1 MTVVHQIFIDGQA
14 GTTGLDL
21 QARLAHRE
29 DLTLLTIDP
38 AQRKDPAAR
47 KALLNSAE
55 VVVLCLP
62 DDAARES
69 VALIE
74 NPAVRILDAS
84 TAHRTAKGWTY
95 GLPELQAGQDA
106 AIAGAR
112 YVSNPGCYATGAI
125 LALRPLIDAGLLA
138 AEAPIAIHALSGYS
152 GGGRTMIEECE
163 AALARGTVPTPKSY
177 GLGLDHKHLP
187 EMQRY
192 GALARRP
199 LFVPMVGT
207 YYQGML
213 VQIPL
218 PAPVLKGVDADAL
231 HAALADRYAA
241 TPAVRVRRAP
251 ALLDGRFLDPE
262 GSNGGH
268 GVELMV
274 FGGPQGDALVVARLD
289 NLGKGAGGAAVQ
301 NLNLMLGCEPFRGLS
316 PLNEITHDA

>member
-84 TAHRTAKGWTY
+84 TAHRTANGWTY

-138 AEAPIAIHALSGYS
+138 ADAPIAIHALSGYS
-152 GGGRTMIEECE
+152 
-163 AALARGTVPTPKSY
+163 
-177 GLGLDHKHLP
+177 
-187 EMQRY
+187 
-192 GALARRP
+192 
-199 LFVPMVGT
+199 
-207 YYQGML
+207 
-213 VQIPL
+213 
-218 PAPVLKGVDADAL
+218 
-231 HAALADRYAA
+231 
-241 TPAVRVRRAP
+241 
-251 ALLDGRFLDPE
+251 
-262 GSNGGH
+262 
-268 GVELMV
+268 
-274 FGGPQGDALVVARLD
+274 
-289 NLGKGAGGAAVQ
+289 
-301 NLNLMLGCEPFRGLS
+301 
-316 PLNEITHDA
+316 